1 MAISSKKYIH
11 NNYMNIFSSIG
22 SLTSYKNPVFVFT
35 PNPTSDPSVD
45 LTESVASFGSS
56 GLDIYNRVIY
66 ATNYATTG
74 VIKKVD
80 LSASRVVPFINPLNN
95 ANPVYSLVLNGYIYS
110 TGAYKTGNVCA
121 KYDLNTGAAVNV
133 GFIKSTNTG
142 YAGYCIDFD
151 ETYLFI
157 AVYSNT
163 VGKYSIADGTGTDT
177 FISANLNRPFGIA
190 VNGNYIYISNNGN
203 NTVTRYF
210 RKTGVF
216 DKTLIS
222 PAGSPG
228 SIRIVGKYIY
238 LMSLGSGSVNLYDI
252 NGGTSLR
259 TILGGTGIATG
270 FEFYS
275 NYIYFPMGGTSRRRL
290 LHTPYEFNR
299 IFNFNNPQGVFSDGN
314 YYWVTNYD
322 TNTVVRT
329 QISNQTYKHTINV
342 GTNPNFVTQAN
353 NMWWVANNGTN
364 NISIITDISNVPS
377 NSYTVTVDNKPNWL
391 SADPSNNYVWVAHSD
406 VSNNI
411 YRVSVTDRTTTLY
424 TLSASI
430 YGIASDAKYLWCSVP
445 YNNAINVY
453 TISTLSTSSTNNPF
467 KTITVGTSPTAIS
480 YDSIY
485 MWVANSGSNTVSRIT
500 VSTLINATPT
510 KLDVTVGNN
519 PNQVVSDFFHVFVTC
534 SNSNIVYQ
542 IRAST
547 VTDTLLN
554 TISIQN
560 SLAPLGTTT
569 CNNLYPDG
577 YYVWVTNT
585 DNSISQIVM

>member
-1 MAISSKKYIH
+1 M
-11 NNYMNIFSSIG
+11 
-22 SLTSYKNPVFVFT
+22 
-35 PNPTSDPSVD
+35 D
-45 LTESVASFGSS
+45 LTENIGATFNSS

-66 ATNYATTG
+66 ATKYANPG
-74 VIKKVD
+74 IIQKSV
-80 LSASRVVPFINPLNN
+80 LSANQAQIVTFINPLNN
-95 ANPVYSLVLNGYIYS
+95 ALPVHSLVLNGYIYS
-110 TGAYKTGNVCA
+110 TGNYNNGNVCA
-121 KYDLNTGAAVNV
+121 KYDLNTGAAVKLD
-133 GFIKSTNTG
+133 FIKSTNTQ
-142 YAGYCIDFD
+142 YSGYCIDFD

-157 AVYSNT
+157 TVNNSSSNT
-163 VGKYSIADGTGTDT
+163 VGRYSIADGTGIDN
-177 FISANLNRPFGIA
+177 FISGLSRPYGIS
-190 VNGNYIYISNNGN
+190 VNGNYIYVSNYGSS
-203 NTVTRYF
+203 TVTRHS
-210 RKTGVF
+210 RKTGAL
-216 DKTLIS
+216 DKILMSTPTS
-222 PAGSPG
+222 PTFLK
-228 SIRIVGKYIY
+228 IVGKYIY
-238 LMSLGSGSVNLYDI
+238 VLSQSAGTISLYDI
-252 NGGTSLR
+252 NGTPINNSFM
-259 TILGGTGIATG
+259 TTAGGTTIG
-270 FEFYS
+270 FDFYS
-275 NYIYFPMGGTSRRRL
+275 NYLYVPRNGTTRGRL
-290 LHTPYEFNR
+290 VHTPYEFNR
-299 IFNFNNPQGVFSDGN
+299 IIKFNNPQGFFSDGN

-329 QISNQTYKHTINV
+329 QISNQTYTHTINV

-377 NSYTVTVDNKPNWL
+377 NSYTVTVGNKPNWL

-430 YGIASDAKYLWCSVP
+430 YGIASDAAYLWCSVP

-500 VSTLINATPT
+500 VSTLTNATPT

-534 SNSNIVYQ
+534 SNSNKVYQ

-547 VTDTLLN
+547 VTDTSLN

-569 CNNLYPDG
+569 CKNLYPDG

-585 DNSISQIVM
+585 DNSVSQIVM